1 MLKDLFSNRLFIG
14 ALAFC
19 VLCVGGSLL
28 YMQHVEKQSA
38 REMAAHEERMKQLT
52 DRDTQQPTTAVSSV
66 AAQTEPGDFHSDGT
80 FHAEPH
86 ETPVEVSEISE
97 VSADAQGAPVVAAP
111 ANTQIDAAT
120 LELAERRLKD
130 PEISKAWR
138 EWSKKARELREK
150 YLQASNEVIAVG
162 PQTEEDVKRYK
173 NDPEWQRRC
182 DEAFAKMGEIYGMMT
197 AHEKENPLFQ

>member
-1 MLKDLFSNRLFIG
+1 MR
-14 ALAFC
+14 A
-19 VLCVGGSLL
+19 
-28 YMQHVEKQSA
+28 
-38 REMAAHEERMKQLT
+38 
-52 DRDTQQPTTAVSSV
+52 
-66 AAQTEPGDFHSDGT
+66 
-80 FHAEPH
+80 
-86 ETPVEVSEISE
+86 
-97 VSADAQGAPVVAAP
+97 APVVAAP

-120 LELAERRLKD
+120 LELAEHRLKD
-130 PEISKAWR
+130 PEVSKAWR

-162 PQTEEDVKRYK
+162 PQTDEDVKRYK